1 MRTLGLDVGDV
12 RTGVAVSDAEGIMAF
27 PLTMI
32 ANKSE
37 DATIEDIIRLVE
49 QHGIECIVVG
59 LPRSLNGSLNR
70 QADKITVFTEKL
82 RNAIAAKAEPAH
94 LANIGIKM
102 WDEWFSTIAAEKLMV
117 QARTKRNARNEHR
130 DAMAAAFIL
139 QGFLD
144 SSHSRQGEEYG

>member
-12 RTGVAVSDAEGIMAF
+12 RTGVAISDAEGLLAV

-49 QHGIECIVVG
+49 KHRIERIVVG

-82 RNAIAAKAEPAH
+82 RNAVAAKVEPAN
-94 LANIGIKM
+94 LTDIDIKM
-102 WDEWFSTIAAEKLMV
+102 WDEWFSTVAADKLMV

-130 DAMAAAFIL
+130 DAIAAAFIL

-144 SSHSRQGEEYG
+144 SCHSRQGEEYG